1 MKRTLSCPPNTQT
14 KSALER
20 PRHAME
26 DHLLDDDDDDDDDDD
41 EDEDG
46 DEEVEKEKEE
56 ISSGEK

>member
-26 DHLLDDDDDDDDDDD
+26 DHLLDDDDDDDD